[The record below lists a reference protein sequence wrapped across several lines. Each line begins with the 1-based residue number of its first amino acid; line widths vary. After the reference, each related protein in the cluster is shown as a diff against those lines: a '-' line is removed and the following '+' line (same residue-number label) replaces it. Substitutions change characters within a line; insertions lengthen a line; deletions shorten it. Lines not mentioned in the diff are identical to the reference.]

1 LPTIKKYSASNNLL
15 LEKSGMSEKLRKSG
29 IDIIGDIPWG
39 THFCQFYQTKE
50 DLMEI
55 LIPYLRAGLENNEFC
70 LWITS
75 QALEEEVKDVL
86 GRFIPD
92 FDLFLERKQIE
103 IIPCTQGYVKEA
115 FFDSGKVTNYW
126 VKKLDQALTSGYEG
140 LRLTGNP
147 IGWLESKDW
156 GHLADHNKNG
166 SANLANPQV
175 ISLCPYF
182 LDICSVADLIEM
194 VFNYQFAL
202 IRKDGKWK
210 LIENSGRRDLKI
222 INTEETIRQSEH
234 LRRLEQE
241 NLLYLKGKILKP
253 EFSEIVDVQAVQLLM
268 DDFYKLAHIPIGII
282 DLKGNILVGVEWQEI
297 CTKFHRAHPQT
308 CKHCIES
315 DIKLSSG
322 VSAGEFKIYKCKN
335 NMWDIATPIIAG
347 DQHIGNIFLG
357 QFFFEDEPL
366 DYEFFRSQAKRYG
379 FNEEEYIAAL
389 KKVPRL
395 SKEAVNI
402 AMAFFMKL
410 AHMLSQLSYSSIKLA
425 YSLAERDALVSA
437 MRESEDRERTRSEEL
452 EAVLDTVPAA
462 VWKAHDPAALLI
474 TGNRLFY
481 EWLRISESTNM
492 SKSVPKGEKL
502 TFRLFKDELEIPIA
516 NMLLRI
522 SAAGK
527 ELNDYEFGIKSADG
541 EMRYLL
547 GNARPLHDENGN
559 PRGSV
564 SAFIDIT
571 ARKKAEEALKEAYD
585 SLEEKI
591 KERTLELEEA
601 YKTLE
606 ENERRLSEAQK
617 MAHIG
622 IWDWDFVNDE
632 MYWSEG
638 TYHIFGLVSQESSE
652 SFNELLSRT
661 HPDDREYVNEA
672 VKIALKGKPF
682 SIDHRIILS
691 EGEVRIVHAQGKVI
705 FDDENIPI
713 RMRGTIQDITE
724 NKKAEERIQI
734 LADAVESSDDAIIT
748 ESLDGII
755 TSWNKG
761 AEQIYGYSA
770 EEILETNASVLEPSN
785 LKGEIK
791 RLIEKVKQRE
801 KIQRFRTFRLKK
813 DGTVINVSVTLS
825 PIFDSSG
832 KFEAVSCIA
841 RDITERIKAEEALAK
856 IENARKKEIHHRIKN
871 NLQVISSLLD
881 LQAEKFSFNRIAPTK
896 EILEAFR
903 ESQNRVISMSLIHE
917 ELNKG
922 EGNDTLDFS
931 AYLRKLSEN
940 LFRTYS
946 LNSKHIRLCMDLEE
960 NAFFNMDT
968 AVPLGII
975 VNELVSNSLKHAFRN
990 KHGGKIKIRLCRENK
1005 NIERNESYFSLRIS
1019 DDGKGIPE
1027 NIELENAE
1035 SLGLQLVSTLVDQLD
1050 GKIEIK
1056 RELGTEIGI
1065 TFKVPE

>member
-1 LPTIKKYSASNNLL
+1 
-15 LEKSGMSEKLRKSG
+15 MSEKLRKSG

-50 DLMEI
+50 DLMDI
-55 LIPYLRAGLENNEFC
+55 LIPYLQTGLENNEFC

-75 QALEEEVKDVL
+75 QPLEVEEAKEALRRFVPDLDVY
-86 GRFIPD
+86 
-92 FDLFLERKQIE
+92 LESKQIE
-103 IIPCTQGYVKEA
+103 VIPCAQGYTNEA
-115 FFDSGKVTNYW
+115 SFYSGKDTDYW

-140 LRLTGNP
+140 LRLAGNT
-147 IGWLESKDW
+147 ISLLEPKDW
-156 GHLADHNKNG
+156 GHLADNKKKVDD
-166 SANLANPQV
+166 NLAKPQV
-175 ISLCPYF
+175 ISLYPYF
-182 LDICSVADLIEM
+182 LDMCSAADMIEM

-202 IRKDGKWK
+202 IRKEGKWK
-210 LIENSGRRDLKI
+210 LIENSGRRNI
-222 INTEETIRQSEH
+222 TEIKKTE
-234 LRRLEQE
+234 
-241 NLLYLKGKILKP
+241 KILKP
-253 EFSEIVDVQAVQLLM
+253 EFAEIVDIQAVQSLM

-282 DLKGNILVGVEWQEI
+282 DLKGSVLVGVEWQEI

-315 DIKLSSG
+315 DTKLSSG

-347 DQHIGNIFLG
+347 EQHIGNIFLG

-395 SKEAVNI
+395 SKEAVDT
-402 AMAFFMKL
+402 AMSFFMKF
-410 AHMLSQLSYSSIKLA
+410 AHMLSQLSYSNIKLA
-425 YSLAERDALVSA
+425 HSLAERDSLVDA
-437 MRESEDRERTRSEEL
+437 MRESEKRERNRSEEL
-452 EAVLDTVPAA
+452 AAVLDTVPAA
-462 VWKAHDPAALLI
+462 VCIAHDPRALHI
-474 TGNRLFY
+474 TGNKLSH
-481 EWLRISESTNM
+481 EWIRIPEGANE
-492 SKSVPKGEKL
+492 SKSAPEGERPE
-502 TFRLFKDELEIPIA
+502 TFSVFKHGMEIPPA
-516 NMLLRI
+516 DMPVQM
-522 SAAGK
+522 SAAGT
-527 ELNDYEFGIKSADG
+527 EVQDYEFTLVYPDG
-541 EMRYLL
+541 GMRHLL
-547 GNARPLHDENGN
+547 GNSRPLRDEQGN
-559 PRGSV
+559 PSGSV

-571 ARKKAEEALKEAYD
+571 ERKKTEEALKEAYD

-606 ENERRLSEAQK
+606 ENQRRLSEAQK

-622 IWDWDFVNDE
+622 IWDWDFINEE
-632 MYWSEG
+632 MYWSDE
-638 TYHIFGLVSQESSE
+638 TFHIFGLAPRKSGSSY
-652 SFNELLSRT
+652 NEILNHT
-661 HPDDREYVNEA
+661 HPDDREYVDDA
-672 VKIALKGKPF
+672 VKRALNGKPF
-682 SIDHRIILS
+682 NIDHRILLEDGEIRVIHS
-691 EGEVRIVHAQGKVI
+691 QGEVV
-705 FDDENIPI
+705 FDEKNVPI

-724 NKKAEERIQI
+724 NKKTEEKIQI

-748 ESLDGII
+748 ESFDGII

-761 AEQIYGYSA
+761 AEQTYGYSA
-770 EEILETNASVLEPSN
+770 EEILGKNVSVLEPED

-791 RLIEKVKQRE
+791 QLIEKVKQRE
-801 KIQRFRTFRLKK
+801 KIQRYRTFRLKK

-825 PIFDSSG
+825 PIFDSSE
-832 KFEAVSCIA
+832 KFKAVSCIS
-841 RDITERIKAEEALAK
+841 RDITERIRAEEALAK

-881 LQAEKFSFNRIAPTK
+881 LQAEKFSFKRIAPTK

-946 LNSKHIRLCMDLEE
+946 LNSKNIRLCMDLEE

-990 KHGGKIKIRLCRENK
+990 RHGGEIRIRLCRENR
-1005 NIERNESYFSLRIS
+1005 NIKGNESQFSLRIS

-1027 NIELENAE
+1027 NIELESAE
-1035 SLGLQLVSTLVDQLD
+1035 SLGLQLVSTLIDQLE

-1056 RELGTEIGI
+1056 REQGTEIGI
-1065 TFKVPE
+1065 AFKVAE